1 MVHGERGRKLC
12 AEEEMGR
19 AEVLLGRMAHSVVG
33 RGACQWAVGGPEE
46 VRPVG
51 IRGEGGGVLLMGA
64 GASGAPVLVL
74 EAVGCGRRA
83 KVCLARFILR
93 HAVAAVSSIFSSS
106 ACLAIRSSAN

>member
-1 MVHGERGRKLC
+1 
-12 AEEEMGR
+12 MGR

-33 RGACQWAVGGPEE
+33 RGACQWAAGGEYDYVQYPEYAGKE
-46 VRPVG
+46 
-51 IRGEGGGVLLMGA
+51 EEYS
-64 GASGAPVLVL
+64 GASGALVLVL

>member
-1 MVHGERGRKLC
+1 MRGGGDGEGGGVSGEDGSLC
-12 AEEEMGR
+12 
-19 AEVLLGRMAHSVVG
+19 
-33 RGACQWAVGGPEE
+33 GGPGGMPMGCG
-46 VRPVG
+46 VSG

>member
-1 MVHGERGRKLC
+1 
-12 AEEEMGR
+12 MGR
-19 AEVLLGRMAHSVVG
+19 TEVLLGPEGMPMG
-33 RGACQWAVGGPEE
+33 RGRSGGG
-46 VRPVG
+46 VRLRPVFG

-64 GASGAPVLVL
+64 EASRALVLVL

-83 KVCLARFILR
+83 KIYLARFILR